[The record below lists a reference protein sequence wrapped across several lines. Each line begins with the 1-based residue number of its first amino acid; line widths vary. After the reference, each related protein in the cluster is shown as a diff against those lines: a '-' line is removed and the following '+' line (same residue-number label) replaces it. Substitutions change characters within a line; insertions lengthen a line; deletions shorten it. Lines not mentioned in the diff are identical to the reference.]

1 MFRLAAIAVVITVA
15 VAPTTTRLSVTG
27 AGGEHTGWLQGG
39 GGALGSRK
47 MDAKCGSSVAFWWF
61 DEARPQAFSF
71 FSLDDLYA
79 APYFKSDHIRTG
91 VVNAIVDAQRKA
103 YRLLSGRDLRS
114 VAEFGG
120 AGGWFTGKFAALG
133 LDYQTVEGTQAG
145 TEKIKQR
152 PGVQPDRIH
161 RADLRSPI
169 ELPPPHAG
177 GKFDLAMNTEVAEH
191 IEVPFHSQL
200 VSTLTKHADL
210 VWFSYAPPWKS
221 EAGNEGNMPHVHH
234 SAELPL
240 RYWLNLFEF
249 YGYGALKIDDADGR
263 IFQWRG
269 RLLLYRR
276 ATAQVQL
283 PLLTGL
289 GLARERVEHT
299 VADMLLLPRLT

>member
-1 MFRLAAIAVVITVA
+1 MRNAAA
-15 VAPTTTRLSVTG
+15 RWRFG
-27 AGGEHTGWLQGG
+27 
-39 GGALGSRK
+39 
-47 MDAKCGSSVAFWWF
+47 
-61 DEARPQAFSF
+61 RPQAFSF

-169 ELPPPHAG
+169 ELPPPHAEMGLNSFTSCCARSCG
-177 GKFDLAMNTEVAEH
+177 G
-191 IEVPFHSQL
+191 
-200 VSTLTKHADL
+200 AD
-210 VWFSYAPPWKS
+210 SRICSPPIQSERKYAS
-221 EAGNEGNMPHVHH
+221 L
-234 SAELPL
+234 S
-240 RYWLNLFEF
+240 
-249 YGYGALKIDDADGR
+249 
-263 IFQWRG
+263 
-269 RLLLYRR
+269 
-276 ATAQVQL
+276 
-283 PLLTGL
+283 
-289 GLARERVEHT
+289 
-299 VADMLLLPRLT
+299 